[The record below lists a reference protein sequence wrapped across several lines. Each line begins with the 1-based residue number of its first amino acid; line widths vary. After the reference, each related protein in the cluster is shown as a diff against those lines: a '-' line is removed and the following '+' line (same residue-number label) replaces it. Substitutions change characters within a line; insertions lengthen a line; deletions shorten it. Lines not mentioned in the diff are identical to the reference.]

1 MPLVEGMVFEEN
13 EFNDFTLR
21 LENYIS
27 KIITATM
34 SLGGRKITNIIYEPN
49 KYDLYFKGKFLE
61 QYNNLHEILGV
72 ISFKTNGYGY
82 NKSKYYCIRK
92 PDGTWYKKERVTF

>member
-1 MPLVEGMVFEEN
+1 MMEEAIDIVNDWPEKDLYVEYQQ
-13 EFNDFTLR
+13 T
-21 LENYIS
+21 
-27 KIITATM
+27 
-34 SLGGRKITNIIYEPN
+34 ITNIIYESN

-82 NKSKYYCIRK
+82 NKSKCYCIRK